1 MKIMA
6 HPLKEASS
14 DGGTSTS
21 LKFAILSASFTPPA
35 FAPLKPAACR
45 SPSQSGSQPPSRADT
60 AGSIASPLLSL
71 ELANFSADV
80 RMQVRYSPVV
90 HPIERDT
97 VRGEL
102 ERLIHRD
109 ALQAGFVGS
118 PGGHVGAYQPRHLE
132 SGKGERPPRERQ
144 ASADMRQGGVRLR
157 IRKSVRV
164 LLRRTEGTSKRVHA
178 PQRPLG

>member
-1 MKIMA
+1 
-6 HPLKEASS
+6 
-14 DGGTSTS
+14 
-21 LKFAILSASFTPPA
+21 
-35 FAPLKPAACR
+35 
-45 SPSQSGSQPPSRADT
+45 
-60 AGSIASPLLSL
+60 
-71 ELANFSADV
+71 
-80 RMQVRYSPVV
+80 MQIGHSPVV

-164 LLRRTEGTSKRVHA
+164 LLRRSGHA
-178 PQRPLG
+178 DRGVGRACSNSAADGGVRANG